1 MKNHFV
7 LLFLSLSF
15 VIKTSLSFTQ
25 ENVPICDRFPDK
37 NQGYFIFN
45 KESYPNASYWT
56 IKLLQNDTP
65 ENANTWKDVQ
75 IMRTTENYYRLPI
88 EYMMPKVATKA
99 VIKGYLANGQ
109 VIGEVVWLINPD
121 VINTKFIDK
130 IRCVGKTYVWELHVY
145 DKIDENGE
153 STGQGAFQFTSGGGE
168 LNSAGVYLRSL
179 RGLRSSQTLN
189 WLSNFDQ
196 YDESSIFSPKHH
208 GYQYWVYGSGYN
220 TQGVRNAGKYFH
232 LNNILHNDNI
242 RDDVGSLIVG
252 NSYVVEKTAG
262 FWKDKDGDWFETTSD
277 GSHYLSQFG
286 NEPSVGWINL
296 INQKLG
302 IECACN
308 PIPSND
314 NDNDPDD
321 NGRTGWHE
329 EWYNDFAHLENNWG
343 KPVTPIF
350 ELLEA
355 IRIDLSNKRDYSH
368 DNDIPWWPSNEVT
381 HLLIFPISVDGT
393 EAIGEPIL
401 QISKHLVVNEDGS
414 INSYSLELEPG
425 LYTVK
430 MFIKDYGLMDVFFE
444 VNEYSIQS
452 YPISNYLNVE
462 IFPVPITANET
473 LTVKA
478 NSNFTMNYTYYL
490 TDETGKQLSKKEVY
504 SKPNESV
511 EFKFDSNNL
520 PDGQLFHKFVFE
532 DGSETVY
539 QSIKM

>member
-321 NGRTGWHE
+321 NGSTGWHE

>member
-1 MKNHFV
+1 MLAQGNA
-7 LLFLSLSF
+7 
-15 VIKTSLSFTQ
+15 
-25 ENVPICDRFPDK
+25 PICDKFPDK

-45 KESYPNASYWT
+45 KESYPNV
-56 IKLLQNDTP
+56 DTWFISIQ
-65 ENANTWKDVQ
+65 ENSNLENEFGWKEVQ
-75 IMRTTENYYRLPI
+75 IMKTTESFYRLPI

-99 VIKGYLANGQ
+99 VIKGYLSNGQ
-109 VIGEVVWLINPD
+109 VIGEVVWLINPE

-168 LNSAGVYLRSL
+168 MNSAGVYYRSL
-179 RGLRSSQTLN
+179 RGLRASQTLS
-189 WLSNFDQ
+189 WLSNYDQ

-208 GYQYWVYGSGYN
+208 GYNYWVYGQGYN
-220 TQGVRNAGKYFH
+220 TQGVRNSGKYFQM
-232 LNNILHNDNI
+232 NNILHNDNI
-242 RDDVGSLIVG
+242 RDDVGNLIVG
-252 NSYVVEKTAG
+252 NSYVVEKITG
-262 FWKDKDGDWFETTSD
+262 FWKDKDGDWFETTGD
-277 GSHYLSQFG
+277 GSHYLSQYG
-286 NEPSVGWINL
+286 TNPTSVGWLNL

-308 PIPSND
+308 PIPSSGSGQPNI
-314 NDNDPDD
+314 
-321 NGRTGWHE
+321 GGGYSGSWL
-329 EWYNDFAHLENNWG
+329 EWLEKLKKAVQKKNTNTWA
-343 KPVTPIF
+343 KPNEPIF
-350 ELLEA
+350 SMLES
-355 IRIDLSNKRDYSH
+355 IRDDMEQEDGYEH
-368 DNDIPWWPSNEVT
+368 DNVVPWWPANAVS
-381 HLLIFPISVDGT
+381 HLMIFPISVDST
-393 EAIGEPIL
+393 ESTLEPIL

-425 LYTVK
+425 LYSIK
-430 MFIKDYGLMDVFFE
+430 MFIEDYGLMDVFFE

-462 IFPVPITANET
+462 IFPVPIAANET

-478 NSNFTMNYTYYL
+478 KSNFTMKYTYYL
-490 TDETGKQLSKKEVY
+490 TDDTGKQLSKKEVY
-504 SKPNESV
+504 SKPKESV